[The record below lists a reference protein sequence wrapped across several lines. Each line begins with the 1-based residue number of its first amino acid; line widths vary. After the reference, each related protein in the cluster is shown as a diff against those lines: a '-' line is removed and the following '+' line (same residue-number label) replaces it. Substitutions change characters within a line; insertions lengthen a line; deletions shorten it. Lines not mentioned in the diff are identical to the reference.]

1 MSLLHRLSLA
11 QKFLIQGTVAFIMV
25 AIPTGLYMRLA
36 LEDVAQAQRQVQGGK
51 VVGEINRVI
60 QYSQT
65 HRGLS
70 ASALSGNEK
79 LAQRRPAMAQS
90 LAQAIDKVDQEL
102 KSAQAPQ
109 QTAALWTERR
119 QEWVALEQGVAGKQ
133 IPAAEST
140 RRHTDMIARQF
151 LVSEAVMDGFGL
163 SLDARL
169 DTHMLTQAVLVKAM
183 VLTEFMG
190 QMRARGAAFIT
201 VGALPPEGR
210 ASMQGLHRQALL
222 AQADLFRNLTK
233 ATDANPAMR
242 QAFQAASQK
251 QREQIDRT
259 LKLAEDGLINAQE
272 ITITAETYFDEF
284 TRTID
289 GIYEFNSQA
298 AQVLAGALQ
307 DRVVQTQWLAFGTL
321 GLLALFVAGACAM
334 VFVFVRSITV
344 PMNEAVTLAHA
355 VAAGDLTTEMHV
367 YGTNETG
374 QLIKSLIEMQQK
386 LGGVVN
392 HVRQGSQAVATA
404 SIQIAQG
411 NHDLASRTES
421 QASALEQ
428 TAASMEQLN
437 STVQQNAENARQA
450 NDLALNAST
459 VAVKGGEVV
468 SQVVE
473 TMKGINDSSRKISD
487 IIGVIDS
494 IAFQTNILALN
505 AAVEAARA
513 GEQGRGFAV
522 VATEVRSLASRSAEA
537 AKEIKNL
544 ISASVERV
552 EQGTA
557 QVDEAGATMTEVVG
571 AIRRVTD
578 LMSQISAASSE
589 QSLGVAQVGEA
600 VTHMDQVTQ
609 QNAALVE
616 EMAAAADS
624 LKLQAQD
631 LVAGV
636 NVFKLSKQ
644 EGVARPVPGAALRL
658 ERPADG
664 QAWSSF

>member
-11 QKFLIQGTVAFIMV
+11 QKFLIQGFVAFVMV

-36 LEDVAQAQRQVQGGK
+36 LEDVAQAKRQVQGDK
-51 VVGEINRVI
+51 VVTEINRVI
-60 QYSQT
+60 QFSQT

-90 LAQAIDKVDQEL
+90 LTQAIGKVDEEL
-102 KSAQAPQ
+102 KTTQAPQ
-109 QTAALWTERR
+109 QIAALWAERR

-133 IPAAEST
+133 IQAAEST
-140 RRHTDMIARQF
+140 RRHTDMIARHF

-183 VLTEFMG
+183 VLTEYMG
-190 QMRARGAAFIT
+190 QMRARGAAFLT
-201 VGALPPEGR
+201 VGSLPPEGR
-210 ASMQGLHRQALL
+210 AAMQGLHRQAQQ
-222 AQADLFRNLTK
+222 AQADFFRNLAK
-233 ATDANPAMR
+233 ATDANPVMR
-242 QAFQAASQK
+242 QALQAAAQK

-259 LKLAEDGLINAQE
+259 LKMAEDGLINAQDLSVTPE
-272 ITITAETYFDEF
+272 AYFDDF

-289 GIYEFNSQA
+289 GIYEFNGLA
-298 AQVLAGALQ
+298 MQVLERALQ
-307 DRVVQTQWLAFGTL
+307 DRVVQAQWLAYGTL
-321 GLLALFVAGACAM
+321 GLLALFVLGACGL

-367 YGTNETG
+367 YGTNEIG
-374 QLIKSLIEMQQK
+374 QLTKSLIEMQQK

-404 SIQIAQG
+404 SVQIALG

-428 TAASMEQLN
+428 TAASMEELN

-450 NDLALNAST
+450 NDLALNVST
-459 VAVKGGEVV
+459 VAVEVV

-589 QSLGVAQVGEA
+589 QSLGVSQVGEA

-624 LKLQAQD
+624 LKMQAQD

-636 NVFKLSKQ
+636 NVFKLGALESA
-644 EGVARPVPGAALRL
+644 ARPLPGTAPRL
-658 ERPADG
+658 ASPAGD
-664 QAWSSF
+664 QAW

>member
-11 QKFLIQGTVAFIMV
+11 QKFLIQGFVAFVMV

-36 LEDVAQAQRQVQGGK
+36 LEDVAQAKRQVQGGK
-51 VVGEINRVI
+51 VVSEINRVV

-102 KSAQAPQ
+102 KAAKAPQ
-109 QTAALWTERR
+109 QIAALWTERR

-183 VLTEFMG
+183 VLTEYMG
-190 QMRARGAAFIT
+190 QMRARGAAFLT
-201 VGALPPEGR
+201 VGSLPPEGR
-210 ASMQGLHRQALL
+210 AAMQGLHRQALQ
-222 AQADLFRNLTK
+222 AQADLFRNLVK

-242 QAFQAASQK
+242 QALQAASQK

-259 LKLAEDGLINAQE
+259 LKMAEDGLINAQE
-272 ITITAETYFDEF
+272 ITIAAEAYFDEF

-298 AQVLAGALQ
+298 TQVLAGALQ
-307 DRVVQTQWLAFGTL
+307 DRVVQAQWLAFGTL
-321 GLLALFVAGACAM
+321 GLLALFVAGASAM

-344 PMNEAVTLAHA
+344 PMREAVTLAHA

-404 SIQIAQG
+404 SVQIAQG

-428 TAASMEQLN
+428 TAASMEELN

-450 NDLALNAST
+450 NDLALNVST
-459 VAVKGGEVV
+459 VAVEVV

-589 QSLGVAQVGEA
+589 QSLGVSQVGEA

-624 LKLQAQD
+624 LKMQAQD

-636 NVFKLSKQ
+636 NVFKLGALESA
-644 EGVARPVPGAALRL
+644 ARPLSGTAPRL
-658 ERPADG
+658 ASPADD
-664 QAWSSF
+664 QAW

>member
-1 MSLLHRLSLA
+1 MKGGPTAQRNPAGLQKCHFHSRVIRPGVLERCFGQPVLLSLTPIHPMSLLHRLSLA
-11 QKFLIQGTVAFIMV
+11 QKFLIQGFVAFVMV

-36 LEDVAQAQRQVQGGK
+36 LEDVAQAKRQVQGGK
-51 VVGEINRVI
+51 VLGEINRVI
-60 QYSQT
+60 QFSQT

-79 LAQRRPAMAQS
+79 LAQRRPAMAQAS
-90 LAQAIDKVDQEL
+90 
-102 KSAQAPQ
+102 
-109 QTAALWTERR
+109 
-119 QEWVALEQGVAGKQ
+119 
-133 IPAAEST
+133 
-140 RRHTDMIARQF
+140 
-151 LVSEAVMDGFGL
+151 
-163 SLDARL
+163 
-169 DTHMLTQAVLVKAM
+169 LVKAM
-183 VLTEFMG
+183 VLTEYMG
-190 QMRARGAAFIT
+190 QMRARGAAFLT
-201 VGALPPEGR
+201 VGSLPPEGR
-210 ASMQGLHRQALL
+210 AAMQGLHRQALQ
-222 AQADLFRNLTK
+222 AQTDLFRNLAK
-233 ATDANPAMR
+233 ATDANPGMR
-242 QAFQAASQK
+242 QALQSAAQK

-259 LKLAEDGLINAQE
+259 LKMAEEGLINAQE
-272 ITITAETYFDEF
+272 FSITAEAYFDEF

-298 AQVLAGALQ
+298 TQVLERALQ
-307 DRVVQTQWLAFGTL
+307 DRVVQAQWLAYGTL
-321 GLLALFVAGACAM
+321 GLLALFVMGACGM
-334 VFVFVRSITV
+334 VFVLVRSITV
-344 PMNEAVTLAHA
+344 PMREAVTLAHA
-355 VAAGDLTTEMHV
+355 VAAGDLTTEMRV

-374 QLIKSLIEMQQK
+374 QLIKPLIERQQK

-404 SIQIAQG
+404 SVQIAQG

-428 TAASMEQLN
+428 TAASMEELN

-450 NDLALNAST
+450 NALALNAST

-589 QSLGVAQVGEA
+589 QSLGVSQVGEA

-624 LKLQAQD
+624 LKMQAQD

-636 NVFKLSKQ
+636 NVFKLGALESA
-644 EGVARPVPGAALRL
+644 ARPLSGTAPRL
-658 ERPADG
+658 ASPAGD
-664 QAWSSF
+664 QAW

>member
-11 QKFLIQGTVAFIMV
+11 QKFLIQGFVAFVMV
-25 AIPTGLYMRLA
+25 AIPTGLYMRYA
-36 LEDVAQAQRQVQGGK
+36 LDDVAQAKRQVEGGK
-51 VVGEINRVI
+51 VLGAINRVI
-60 QYSQT
+60 QFTQT

-79 LAQRRPAMAQS
+79 LAQRRPGIAQT
-90 LAQAIDKVDQEL
+90 LAQAVEKVDQGL
-102 KSAQAPQ
+102 KDAKAPQ
-109 QTAALWTERR
+109 QVSALWAERR

-133 IPAAEST
+133 IQAAEST
-140 RRHTDMIARQF
+140 RRHTELISRQF
-151 LVSEAVMDGFGL
+151 LVGEAVMDGFGL
-163 SLDARL
+163 SLDSRL
-169 DTHMLTQAVLVKAM
+169 DTHMLTQATLVKAM
-183 VLTEFMG
+183 VLTEYMG
-190 QMRARGAAFIT
+190 QMRARGAAFLT
-201 VGALPPEGR
+201 QGALPPEGR
-210 ASMQGLHRQALL
+210 AAMQGLHRQALQ
-222 AQADLFRNLTK
+222 AQADFFRNLAK
-233 ATDANPAMR
+233 ATDASPAMR
-242 QAFQAASQK
+242 QALQDASQK

-259 LKLAEDGLINAQE
+259 LKMAEDGLINAQE
-272 ITITAETYFDEF
+272 FKLTAEAYFDDF

-289 GIYEFNSQA
+289 GIYAFNSQA
-298 AQVLAGALQ
+298 TEVLERSLQ
-307 DRVVQTQWLAFGTL
+307 DRVVQAQWLAYGTL
-321 GLLALFVAGACAM
+321 GLLMLFVVGACGM

-344 PMNEAVTLAHA
+344 PMREAVEMAHH

-367 YGTNETG
+367 YGTNEIG
-374 QLIKSLIEMQQK
+374 MLIKSLIEMQQK
-386 LGGVVN
+386 LGAVVN
-392 HVRQGSQAVATA
+392 HVRQGSHAVATA

-428 TAASMEQLN
+428 TAASMEELN

-450 NDLALNAST
+450 NSLAMSAST
-459 VAVKGGEVV
+459 VAVKGGTVV

-473 TMKGINDSSRKISD
+473 TMKGINDSSRKIAD

-522 VATEVRSLASRSAEA
+522 VASEVRSLASRSAEA
-537 AKEIKNL
+537 AKEIKDL
-544 ISASVERV
+544 INASVQRV

-557 QVDEAGATMTEVVG
+557 QVDEAGNTMTEVVE

-636 NVFKLSKQ
+636 DVFKLGRM
-644 EGVARPVPGAALRL
+644 EAATSALPTTAPPL
-658 ERPADG
+658 SLSADG
-664 QAWSSF
+664 SQAR

>member
-11 QKFLIQGTVAFIMV
+11 QKFLIQGFVAFVMV

-36 LEDVAQAQRQVQGGK
+36 LEDVAQAKRQVQGGK
-51 VVGEINRVI
+51 VVSEINRVV

-102 KSAQAPQ
+102 KAAKAPQ
-109 QTAALWTERR
+109 QIAALWTERR

-183 VLTEFMG
+183 VLTEYMG
-190 QMRARGAAFIT
+190 QMRARGAAFLT
-201 VGALPPEGR
+201 VGSLPPEGR
-210 ASMQGLHRQALL
+210 AAMQGLHRQALQ
-222 AQADLFRNLTK
+222 AQADLFRNLVK

-242 QAFQAASQK
+242 QALQAASQK

-259 LKLAEDGLINAQE
+259 LKMAEDGLINAQE
-272 ITITAETYFDEF
+272 ITIAAEAYFDEF

-298 AQVLAGALQ
+298 TQVLAGALQ
-307 DRVVQTQWLAFGTL
+307 DRVVQAQWLAFGTL
-321 GLLALFVAGACAM
+321 GLLALFVAGASAM

-344 PMNEAVTLAHA
+344 PMREAVTLAHA

-404 SIQIAQG
+404 SVQIAQG

-428 TAASMEQLN
+428 TAASMEELN

-450 NDLALNAST
+450 NDLALNVST
-459 VAVKGGEVV
+459 VAVEVV

-589 QSLGVAQVGEA
+589 QSLGVSQVGEA

-624 LKLQAQD
+624 LKMQAQD

-636 NVFKLSKQ
+636 NVFKLGALESA
-644 EGVARPVPGAALRL
+644 ARPLPGTAPRL
-658 ERPADG
+658 ASPAGD
-664 QAWSSF
+664 QAW

>member
-11 QKFLIQGTVAFIMV
+11 QKFLIQGFVAFVMV

-36 LEDVAQAQRQVQGGK
+36 LEDVAQAKRQVQGGK
-51 VVGEINRVI
+51 VVSEINRVV

-90 LAQAIDKVDQEL
+90 LSQAIGKVDEEL
-102 KSAQAPQ
+102 KTTQAPQ
-109 QTAALWTERR
+109 QIAALWAERR

-133 IPAAEST
+133 IQAAEST
-140 RRHTDMIARQF
+140 RRHTDMIARHF

-183 VLTEFMG
+183 VLTEYMG
-190 QMRARGAAFIT
+190 QMRARGAAFLT
-201 VGALPPEGR
+201 VGSLPPEGR
-210 ASMQGLHRQALL
+210 AAMQGLHRQAQQ
-222 AQADLFRNLTK
+222 AQADFFRNLAK
-233 ATDANPAMR
+233 ATDANPVMR
-242 QAFQAASQK
+242 QALQAAAQK

-259 LKLAEDGLINAQE
+259 LKMAEDGLINAQDLSVTPE
-272 ITITAETYFDEF
+272 AYFDDF

-289 GIYEFNSQA
+289 GIYEFNGLA
-298 AQVLAGALQ
+298 MQVLERALQ
-307 DRVVQTQWLAFGTL
+307 DRVVQAQWLAYGTL
-321 GLLALFVAGACAM
+321 GLLALFVLGACGL

-367 YGTNETG
+367 YGTNEIG
-374 QLIKSLIEMQQK
+374 QLTKSLIEMQQK

-421 QASALEQ
+421 QVSALEQ
-428 TAASMEQLN
+428 TAASMEELN

-589 QSLGVAQVGEA
+589 QSLGVSQVGEA

-624 LKLQAQD
+624 LKMQAQD

-636 NVFKLSKQ
+636 NVFKLGALESA
-644 EGVARPVPGAALRL
+644 ARPLSGTAPRL
-658 ERPADG
+658 ASPAGD
-664 QAWSSF
+664 QAW

>member
-11 QKFLIQGTVAFIMV
+11 QKFLIQGFVAFVMV

-36 LEDVAQAQRQVQGGK
+36 LEDVAQAKRQVQGDK
-51 VVGEINRVI
+51 VVTEINRVI
-60 QYSQT
+60 QFSQT

-90 LAQAIDKVDQEL
+90 LSQAIGKVDEEL
-102 KSAQAPQ
+102 KTTQAPQ
-109 QTAALWTERR
+109 QIAALWAERR
-119 QEWVALEQGVAGKQ
+119 QEWVVLEQGVAGKQ
-133 IPAAEST
+133 IQAAEST
-140 RRHTDMIARQF
+140 RRHTDMIARHF

-183 VLTEFMG
+183 VLTEYMG
-190 QMRARGAAFIT
+190 QMRARGAAFLT
-201 VGALPPEGR
+201 VGSLPPEGR
-210 ASMQGLHRQALL
+210 AAMQGLHRQALQ
-222 AQADLFRNLTK
+222 AQADFFRNLAK
-233 ATDANPAMR
+233 ATDANPVMR
-242 QAFQAASQK
+242 QALQAAAQK

-259 LKLAEDGLINAQE
+259 LKMAEDGLINAQE
-272 ITITAETYFDEF
+272 LTVTPEAYFDDF

-289 GIYEFNSQA
+289 GIYEFNGLA
-298 AQVLAGALQ
+298 MQVLERALQ
-307 DRVVQTQWLAFGTL
+307 DRVVQAQWLAYGTL
-321 GLLALFVAGACAM
+321 GLLALFVLGACGM

-367 YGTNETG
+367 YGTNEIG
-374 QLIKSLIEMQQK
+374 QLTKSLIEMQQK

-589 QSLGVAQVGEA
+589 QSLGVSQVGEA

-624 LKLQAQD
+624 LKMQAQD

-636 NVFKLSKQ
+636 NVFKLGALESA
-644 EGVARPVPGAALRL
+644 ARPLSGTAPRL
-658 ERPADG
+658 ASPAGD
-664 QAWSSF
+664 QAW

>member
-11 QKFLIQGTVAFIMV
+11 QKFLIQGFVAFVMV

-36 LEDVAQAQRQVQGGK
+36 LEDVAQAKRQVQGDK
-51 VVGEINRVI
+51 VVTEINRVI
-60 QYSQT
+60 QFSQT

-90 LAQAIDKVDQEL
+90 LAQAIGKVDQEL
-102 KSAQAPQ
+102 KAAKAPQ
-109 QTAALWTERR
+109 QIAALWTERR

-133 IPAAEST
+133 IQAAEST
-140 RRHTDMIARQF
+140 RRHTDMIARHF

-183 VLTEFMG
+183 ILTEYMG

-201 VGALPPEGR
+201 VGSLPPEGR
-210 ASMQGLHRQALL
+210 AAMQGLHRQALQ
-222 AQADLFRNLTK
+222 AQADLFRNLVK

-242 QAFQAASQK
+242 QALQAASQK

-259 LKLAEDGLINAQE
+259 LKMAEDGLINAQE
-272 ITITAETYFDEF
+272 ITIAAEAYFDEF

-298 AQVLAGALQ
+298 TQVLAGALQ
-307 DRVVQTQWLAFGTL
+307 DRVVQAQWLAFGTL
-321 GLLALFVAGACAM
+321 GLLALFVAGASAM

-344 PMNEAVTLAHA
+344 PMREAVTLAHA

-404 SIQIAQG
+404 SVQIAQG

-459 VAVKGGEVV
+459 VAVEVV

-589 QSLGVAQVGEA
+589 QSLGVSQVGEA

-624 LKLQAQD
+624 LKMQAQD

-636 NVFKLSKQ
+636 NVFKLGALESA
-644 EGVARPVPGAALRL
+644 ARPLSGTAPRL
-658 ERPADG
+658 ASPAGD
-664 QAWSSF
+664 QAW

>member
-11 QKFLIQGTVAFIMV
+11 QKFLIQGFVAFVMV

-36 LEDVAQAQRQVQGGK
+36 LEDVAQAKRQVQGDK
-51 VVGEINRVI
+51 VVTEINRVI
-60 QYSQT
+60 QFSQT

-90 LAQAIDKVDQEL
+90 LSQAIGKVDEEL
-102 KSAQAPQ
+102 KTTQAPQ
-109 QTAALWTERR
+109 QIAALWAERR

-133 IPAAEST
+133 IQAAEST
-140 RRHTDMIARQF
+140 RRHTDMIARHF

-183 VLTEFMG
+183 VLTEYMG
-190 QMRARGAAFIT
+190 QMRARGAAFLT
-201 VGALPPEGR
+201 VGSLPPEGR
-210 ASMQGLHRQALL
+210 AAMQGLHRQALQ
-222 AQADLFRNLTK
+222 AQADFFRNLAK
-233 ATDANPAMR
+233 ATDANPVMR
-242 QAFQAASQK
+242 QALQAAAQK

-259 LKLAEDGLINAQE
+259 LKMAEDGLINAQE
-272 ITITAETYFDEF
+272 LTVTPEAYFDDF

-289 GIYEFNSQA
+289 GIYEFNGLA
-298 AQVLAGALQ
+298 MQVLERALQ
-307 DRVVQTQWLAFGTL
+307 DRVVQAQWLAYGTL
-321 GLLALFVAGACAM
+321 GLLALFVLGACGM

-367 YGTNETG
+367 YGTNEIG
-374 QLIKSLIEMQQK
+374 QLTKSLIEMQQK

-589 QSLGVAQVGEA
+589 QSLGVSQVGEA

-624 LKLQAQD
+624 LKMQAQD

-636 NVFKLSKQ
+636 NVFKLGTLESA
-644 EGVARPVPGAALRL
+644 ARPRSGTAPRL
-658 ERPADG
+658 ASPAGD
-664 QAWSSF
+664 QAW

>member
-11 QKFLIQGTVAFIMV
+11 QKFLIQGFVAFVMV

-36 LEDVAQAQRQVQGGK
+36 LEDVAQAKRQVQGDK
-51 VVGEINRVI
+51 VVTEINRVI
-60 QYSQT
+60 QFSQT

-90 LAQAIDKVDQEL
+90 LSQAIGKVDEEL
-102 KSAQAPQ
+102 KTTQAPQ
-109 QTAALWTERR
+109 QIAALWAERR

-133 IPAAEST
+133 IQAAEST
-140 RRHTDMIARQF
+140 RRHTDMIARHF

-183 VLTEFMG
+183 VLTEYMG
-190 QMRARGAAFIT
+190 QMRARGAAFLT
-201 VGALPPEGR
+201 VGSLPPEGR
-210 ASMQGLHRQALL
+210 AAMQGLHRQALQ
-222 AQADLFRNLTK
+222 AQADFFRNLAK
-233 ATDANPAMR
+233 ATDANPVMR
-242 QAFQAASQK
+242 QALQAAAQK

-259 LKLAEDGLINAQE
+259 LKMAEDGLINAQE
-272 ITITAETYFDEF
+272 LTVTPEAYFDDF

-289 GIYEFNSQA
+289 GIYEFNGLA
-298 AQVLAGALQ
+298 MQVLERALQ
-307 DRVVQTQWLAFGTL
+307 DRVVQAQWLAYGTL
-321 GLLALFVAGACAM
+321 GLLALFVLGACGM

-367 YGTNETG
+367 YGTNEIG
-374 QLIKSLIEMQQK
+374 QLTKSLIEMQQK

-428 TAASMEQLN
+428 TAASMEELN

-544 ISASVERV
+544 INASVERV

-589 QSLGVAQVGEA
+589 QSLGVSQVGEA

-624 LKLQAQD
+624 LKMQAQD

-636 NVFKLSKQ
+636 NVFKLGALESA
-644 EGVARPVPGAALRL
+644 ARPLSGTAPRL
-658 ERPADG
+658 ASPAGD
-664 QAWSSF
+664 QAW

>member
-11 QKFLIQGTVAFIMV
+11 QKFLIQGFVAFVMV

-36 LEDVAQAQRQVQGGK
+36 LEDVAQAKRQVQGDK
-51 VVGEINRVI
+51 VVTEINRVI
-60 QYSQT
+60 QFSQT

-90 LAQAIDKVDQEL
+90 LSQAIGKVDEEL
-102 KSAQAPQ
+102 KTTQAPQ
-109 QTAALWTERR
+109 QIAALWAERR

-133 IPAAEST
+133 IQAAEST
-140 RRHTDMIARQF
+140 RRHTDMIARHF

-183 VLTEFMG
+183 VLTEYMG
-190 QMRARGAAFIT
+190 QMRARGAAFLT
-201 VGALPPEGR
+201 VGSLPPEGR
-210 ASMQGLHRQALL
+210 AAMQGLHRQAQQ
-222 AQADLFRNLTK
+222 AQADFFRNLAK
-233 ATDANPAMR
+233 ATDANPVMR
-242 QAFQAASQK
+242 QALQAAAQK

-259 LKLAEDGLINAQE
+259 LKMAEDGLINAQDLSVTPE
-272 ITITAETYFDEF
+272 AYFDDF

-289 GIYEFNSQA
+289 GIYEFNGLA
-298 AQVLAGALQ
+298 MQVLERALQ
-307 DRVVQTQWLAFGTL
+307 DRVVQAQWLAYGTL
-321 GLLALFVAGACAM
+321 GLLALFVLGACGL

-367 YGTNETG
+367 YGTNEIG
-374 QLIKSLIEMQQK
+374 QLTKSLIEMQQK

-428 TAASMEQLN
+428 TAASMEELN

-544 ISASVERV
+544 INASVERV

-589 QSLGVAQVGEA
+589 QSLGVSQVGEA

-624 LKLQAQD
+624 LKMQAQD

-636 NVFKLSKQ
+636 NVFKLGALESA
-644 EGVARPVPGAALRL
+644 ARPLSGTAPRL
-658 ERPADG
+658 ASPAGD
-664 QAWSSF
+664 QAW

>member
-1 MSLLHRLSLA
+1 
-11 QKFLIQGTVAFIMV
+11 
-25 AIPTGLYMRLA
+25 
-36 LEDVAQAQRQVQGGK
+36 
-51 VVGEINRVI
+51 
-60 QYSQT
+60 
-65 HRGLS
+65 
-70 ASALSGNEK
+70 
-79 LAQRRPAMAQS
+79 
-90 LAQAIDKVDQEL
+90 
-102 KSAQAPQ
+102 
-109 QTAALWTERR
+109 
-119 QEWVALEQGVAGKQ
+119 
-133 IPAAEST
+133 
-140 RRHTDMIARQF
+140 
-151 LVSEAVMDGFGL
+151 MDAFGL

-169 DTHMLTQAVLVKAM
+169 DTHMLTQAVLVKAPT
-183 VLTEFMG
+183 LTEYMG

-201 VGALPPEGR
+201 QGTMPPEGR
-210 ASMQGLHRQALL
+210 AGMQGLHRQALQ
-222 AQADLFRNLTK
+222 AQDDFFRNLAK
-233 ATDANPAMR
+233 ATDVNPLVR
-242 QAFQAASQK
+242 QALQDAARK

-259 LKLAEDGLINAQE
+259 LKMAEEGLIAPPDA
-272 ITITAETYFDEF
+272 TVTAEAYFDEF

-289 GIYEFNSQA
+289 GIYEFNNQA
-298 AQVLAGALQ
+298 TQVLAQALQ
-307 DRVVQTQWLAFGTL
+307 RRASQAQWLAYGTL
-321 GLLALFVAGACAM
+321 GLLVLLVIGACGM
-334 VFVFVRSITV
+334 VYVFVRSITV
-344 PMNEAVTLAHA
+344 PMRDAVTLANA
-355 VAAGDLTTEMHV
+355 VAAGDLTTRMHA

-392 HVRQGSQAVATA
+392 HVREGADAVATA
-404 SIQIAQG
+404 SVQIAQG

-428 TAASMEQLN
+428 TAASMEELN

-450 NDLALNAST
+450 NNLALNASS

-473 TMKGINDSSRKISD
+473 TMKGINDSSRKIAD
-487 IIGVIDS
+487 IISVIDS

-544 ISASVERV
+544 ITASVERV

-557 QVDEAGATMTEVVG
+557 QVDQAGSTMTEVVS

-600 VTHMDQVTQ
+600 VNHMDQVTQ

-636 NVFKLSKQ
+636 NVFKL
-644 EGVARPVPGAALRL
+644 GAQYAEPLLQGGSATRL
-658 ERPADG
+658 ERPAERKALG
-664 QAWSSF
+664 SS

>member
-11 QKFLIQGTVAFIMV
+11 QKFLIQGFVAFVMV

-36 LEDVAQAQRQVQGGK
+36 LEDVAQAKRQVQGDK
-51 VVGEINRVI
+51 VVTEINRVI
-60 QYSQT
+60 QFSQT

-90 LAQAIDKVDQEL
+90 LSQAIGKVDEEL
-102 KSAQAPQ
+102 KTTQAPQ
-109 QTAALWTERR
+109 QIAALWAERR

-133 IPAAEST
+133 LQAAEST
-140 RRHTDMIARQF
+140 RRHTDMIARHF

-183 VLTEFMG
+183 VLTEYMG
-190 QMRARGAAFIT
+190 QMRARGAAFLT
-201 VGALPPEGR
+201 VGSLPPEGR
-210 ASMQGLHRQALL
+210 AAMQGLHRQALQ
-222 AQADLFRNLTK
+222 AQADFFRNLAK
-233 ATDANPAMR
+233 ATDANPVMR
-242 QAFQAASQK
+242 QALQAAAQK

-259 LKLAEDGLINAQE
+259 LKMAEDGLINAQE
-272 ITITAETYFDEF
+272 LTVTPEAYFDDF

-289 GIYEFNSQA
+289 GIYEFNGLA
-298 AQVLAGALQ
+298 MQVLERALQ
-307 DRVVQTQWLAFGTL
+307 DRVVQAQWLAYGTL
-321 GLLALFVAGACAM
+321 GLLALFVLGACGM

-367 YGTNETG
+367 YGTNEIG
-374 QLIKSLIEMQQK
+374 QLTKSLIEMQQK

-589 QSLGVAQVGEA
+589 QSLGVSQVGEA

-624 LKLQAQD
+624 LKMQAQD

-636 NVFKLSKQ
+636 NVFKLGALESA
-644 EGVARPVPGAALRL
+644 ARPLSGTAPRL
-658 ERPADG
+658 ASPAGD
-664 QAWSSF
+664 QAW

>member
-11 QKFLIQGTVAFIMV
+11 QKFLIQGFVAFVMV

-36 LEDVAQAQRQVQGGK
+36 LEDVAQAKRQVQGDK
-51 VVGEINRVI
+51 VVTEINRVI
-60 QYSQT
+60 QFSQT

-90 LAQAIDKVDQEL
+90 LSQAIGKVDEEL
-102 KSAQAPQ
+102 KTTQAPQ
-109 QTAALWTERR
+109 QIAALWAERR

-133 IPAAEST
+133 IQAAEST
-140 RRHTDMIARQF
+140 RRHTDMIARHF

-183 VLTEFMG
+183 VLTEYMG
-190 QMRARGAAFIT
+190 QMRARGAAFLT
-201 VGALPPEGR
+201 VGSLPPEGR
-210 ASMQGLHRQALL
+210 AAMQGLHRQALQ
-222 AQADLFRNLTK
+222 AQADFFRNLAK
-233 ATDANPAMR
+233 ATDANPVMR
-242 QAFQAASQK
+242 QALQAAAQK

-259 LKLAEDGLINAQE
+259 LKMAEDGLINAQE
-272 ITITAETYFDEF
+272 LTVTPEAYFDDF

-289 GIYEFNSQA
+289 GIYEFNGLA
-298 AQVLAGALQ
+298 MQVLERALQ
-307 DRVVQTQWLAFGTL
+307 DRVVQAQWLAYGTL
-321 GLLALFVAGACAM
+321 GLLALFVLGACGM

-344 PMNEAVTLAHA
+344 PMREAVVLAHA

-367 YGTNETG
+367 YGTNEIG
-374 QLIKSLIEMQQK
+374 QLVKSLIEMQQK

-589 QSLGVAQVGEA
+589 QSLGVSQVGEA

-624 LKLQAQD
+624 LKMQAQD

-636 NVFKLSKQ
+636 NVFKLGALESA
-644 EGVARPVPGAALRL
+644 ARPLSGTAPRL
-658 ERPADG
+658 ASPAGD
-664 QAWSSF
+664 QAW

>member
-11 QKFLIQGTVAFIMV
+11 QKFLIQGFVAFVMV
-25 AIPTGLYMRLA
+25 AIPTVMYMRLA
-36 LEDVAQAQRQVQGGK
+36 LEDVAHAQREVEGGK
-51 VVGEINRVI
+51 VLGEINRVI
-60 QYSQT
+60 QFSQT

-70 ASALSGNEK
+70 AGALSGNEK
-79 LAQRRPAMAQS
+79 LALRRPAMAQS
-90 LAQAIDKVDQEL
+90 LTQAIDKVDQEL
-102 KSAQAPQ
+102 KAAKAPQ
-109 QTAALWTERR
+109 QVATLWAERR

-133 IPAAEST
+133 IQAAEST
-140 RRHTDMIARQF
+140 RRHTEMIARKF
-151 LVSEAVMDGFGL
+151 LVGEAVLDGFGL
-163 SLDARL
+163 SLDTDL
-169 DTHMLTQAVLVKAM
+169 DTHMLTQASFVKAM

-190 QMRARGAAFIT
+190 QMRARGAAFLT
-201 VGALPPEGR
+201 VGSLPPEGR
-210 ASMQGLHRQALL
+210 AAMQGLHRQALQ
-222 AQADLFRNLTK
+222 AQADLFRNLAK
-233 ATDANPAMR
+233 ATDANPVMR
-242 QAFQAASQK
+242 QALQAAAQK

-259 LKLAEDGLINAQE
+259 LKMAEDGLINAQDF
-272 ITITAETYFDEF
+272 TITAEAYFDDF

-289 GIYEFNSQA
+289 GIYEFNGQA
-298 AQVLAGALQ
+298 TQVLKHALQ
-307 DRVVQTQWLAFGTL
+307 DRVAQAQWLAFGTL
-321 GLLALFVAGACAM
+321 GLLSLFVIGACGM

-344 PMNEAVTLAHA
+344 PMREAVVLAHA
-355 VAAGDLTTEMHV
+355 VAAGDLTTQMQA

-392 HVRQGSQAVATA
+392 HVRQGSQAVAAA

-428 TAASMEQLN
+428 TAASMEELN
-437 STVQQNAENARQA
+437 STVQQNAESARQA

-459 VAVKGGEVV
+459 VAVKGGVVV

-473 TMKGINDSSRKISD
+473 TMKGINDSSRKIAD

-557 QVDEAGATMTEVVG
+557 QVDEAGATMTEVVS

-616 EMAAAADS
+616 EMASAADS
-624 LKLQAQD
+624 LKMQAQD

-636 NVFKLSKQ
+636 NVFKLGAPES
-644 EGVARPVPGAALRL
+644 ATRPQTGTALRL
-658 ERPADG
+658 ARPADG
-664 QAWSSF
+664 QAW

>member
-11 QKFLIQGTVAFIMV
+11 QKFLIQGFVAFIMV

-36 LEDVAQAQRQVQGGK
+36 LEDVSQAKRQVQGGK
-51 VVGEINRVI
+51 VVSEINRVV

-90 LAQAIDKVDQEL
+90 LAQAIDKVEQEL
-102 KSAQAPQ
+102 KTAKAPLQ
-109 QTAALWTERR
+109 IAGLWAERR

-140 RRHTDMIARQF
+140 RRHTEMISRQF
-151 LVSEAVMDGFGL
+151 LVGEAVMDGFGL
-163 SLDARL
+163 SLDPRL

-183 VLTEFMG
+183 MLTEFMG

-201 VGALPPEGR
+201 VGSMPPEGR
-210 ASMQGLHRQALL
+210 AAMQGLHRQALQ
-222 AQADLFRNLTK
+222 AQADLFRNLGK

-242 QAFQAASQK
+242 QALQAASQK
-251 QREQIDRT
+251 QRDQIDRT
-259 LKLAEDGLINAQE
+259 LKMAEDGLINSQE
-272 ITITAETYFDEF
+272 ITIAAEAYFDEF

-298 AQVLAGALQ
+298 TQVLAGALQ

-321 GLLALFVAGACAM
+321 GLLALFVAGATAM
-334 VFVFVRSITV
+334 VYVFVRSITV
-344 PMNEAVTLAHA
+344 PMREAVTLAHA
-355 VAAGDLTTEMHV
+355 VAAGDLTTEMHA

-374 QLIKSLIEMQQK
+374 QLINSLIEMQQK

-428 TAASMEQLN
+428 TAASMEELN

-450 NDLALNAST
+450 NDLAMNAST

-537 AKEIKNL
+537 AKEIKTL
-544 ISASVERV
+544 INASVERV

-557 QVDEAGATMTEVVG
+557 QVDEAGATMTQVVD

-636 NVFKLSKQ
+636 NVFKLRSQ
-644 EGVARPVPGAALRL
+644 EGAARPLTSTAPRL
-658 ERPADG
+658 AGPDDG
-664 QAWSSF
+664 RAW

>member
-11 QKFLIQGTVAFIMV
+11 QKFLIQGFVAFVMV
-25 AIPTGLYMRLA
+25 AIPKGLYMRLA
-36 LEDVAQAQRQVQGGK
+36 LEDVAQAKRQVQGDK
-51 VVGEINRVI
+51 VVTEINRVI
-60 QYSQT
+60 QFSQT

-90 LAQAIDKVDQEL
+90 LSQAIGKVDEEL
-102 KSAQAPQ
+102 KTTQAPQ
-109 QTAALWTERR
+109 QIAALWAERR

-133 IPAAEST
+133 IQAAEST
-140 RRHTDMIARQF
+140 RRHTDMIARHF

-183 VLTEFMG
+183 VLTEYMG
-190 QMRARGAAFIT
+190 QMRARGAAFLT
-201 VGALPPEGR
+201 VGSLPPEGR
-210 ASMQGLHRQALL
+210 AAMQGLHRQAQQ
-222 AQADLFRNLTK
+222 AQADFFRNLAK
-233 ATDANPAMR
+233 ATDANPVMR
-242 QAFQAASQK
+242 QALQAAAQK

-259 LKLAEDGLINAQE
+259 LKMAEDGLINAQDLSVTPE
-272 ITITAETYFDEF
+272 AYFDDF

-289 GIYEFNSQA
+289 GIYEFNGLA
-298 AQVLAGALQ
+298 MQVLERALQ
-307 DRVVQTQWLAFGTL
+307 DRVVQAQWLAYGTL
-321 GLLALFVAGACAM
+321 GLLALFVLGACGL

-367 YGTNETG
+367 YGTNEIG
-374 QLIKSLIEMQQK
+374 QLTKSLIEMQQK

-428 TAASMEQLN
+428 TAASMEELN

-544 ISASVERV
+544 INASVERV

-589 QSLGVAQVGEA
+589 QSLGVSQVGEA

-624 LKLQAQD
+624 LKIQAQD

-636 NVFKLSKQ
+636 NVFKLGAL
-644 EGVARPVPGAALRL
+644 EGSARPLSGAAPRL
-658 ERPADG
+658 ASPAGD
-664 QAWSSF
+664 QAW

>member
-11 QKFLIQGTVAFIMV
+11 QKFLIQGFVAFVMV

-36 LEDVAQAQRQVQGGK
+36 LEDVAQAKRQVQGDK
-51 VVGEINRVI
+51 VVTEINRVI
-60 QYSQT
+60 QFSQT

-90 LAQAIDKVDQEL
+90 LSQAIGKVDEEL
-102 KSAQAPQ
+102 KTTQAPQ
-109 QTAALWTERR
+109 QIAALWAERR

-133 IPAAEST
+133 IQAAEST
-140 RRHTDMIARQF
+140 RRHTDMIARHF

-183 VLTEFMG
+183 VLTEYMG
-190 QMRARGAAFIT
+190 QMRARGAAFLT
-201 VGALPPEGR
+201 VGSLPPEGR
-210 ASMQGLHRQALL
+210 AAMQGLHRQAQQ
-222 AQADLFRNLTK
+222 AQADFFRNLAK
-233 ATDANPAMR
+233 ATDANPVMR
-242 QAFQAASQK
+242 QALQAAAQK

-259 LKLAEDGLINAQE
+259 LKMAEDGLINAQDLSVTPE
-272 ITITAETYFDEF
+272 AYFDDF

-289 GIYEFNSQA
+289 GIYEFNGLA
-298 AQVLAGALQ
+298 MQVLERALQ
-307 DRVVQTQWLAFGTL
+307 DRVVQAQWLAYGTL
-321 GLLALFVAGACAM
+321 GLLALFVLGACGL

-367 YGTNETG
+367 YGTNEIG
-374 QLIKSLIEMQQK
+374 QLTKSLIEMQQK

-428 TAASMEQLN
+428 TAASMEELN

-589 QSLGVAQVGEA
+589 QSLGVSQVGEA

-624 LKLQAQD
+624 LKMQAQD

-636 NVFKLSKQ
+636 NVFKLGALESA
-644 EGVARPVPGAALRL
+644 ARPLSGTAPRL
-658 ERPADG
+658 ASPAGD
-664 QAWSSF
+664 QAW

>member
-11 QKFLIQGTVAFIMV
+11 QKFLIQGFVAFVMV

-36 LEDVAQAQRQVQGGK
+36 LEDVAQAKRQVQGDK
-51 VVGEINRVI
+51 VVTEINRVI
-60 QYSQT
+60 QFSQT

-90 LAQAIDKVDQEL
+90 LSQAIGKVDEEL
-102 KSAQAPQ
+102 KTTQAPQ
-109 QTAALWTERR
+109 QIAALWAERR

-133 IPAAEST
+133 IQAAEST
-140 RRHTDMIARQF
+140 RRHTDMIARHF

-163 SLDARL
+163 SLDARI

-183 VLTEFMG
+183 VLTEYMG
-190 QMRARGAAFIT
+190 QMRARGAAFLT
-201 VGALPPEGR
+201 VGSLPPEGR
-210 ASMQGLHRQALL
+210 AAMQGLHRQALQ
-222 AQADLFRNLTK
+222 AQADFFRNLAK
-233 ATDANPAMR
+233 ATDANPVMR
-242 QAFQAASQK
+242 QALQAAAQK

-259 LKLAEDGLINAQE
+259 LKMAEDGLINAQE
-272 ITITAETYFDEF
+272 LTVTPEAYFDDF

-289 GIYEFNSQA
+289 GIYEFNGLA
-298 AQVLAGALQ
+298 MQVLERALQ
-307 DRVVQTQWLAFGTL
+307 DRVVQAQWLAYGTL
-321 GLLALFVAGACAM
+321 GLLALFVLGACGM

-367 YGTNETG
+367 YGTNEIG
-374 QLIKSLIEMQQK
+374 QLTKSLIEMQQK

-589 QSLGVAQVGEA
+589 QSLGVSQVGEA

-624 LKLQAQD
+624 LKMQAQD

-636 NVFKLSKQ
+636 NVFKLGALESA
-644 EGVARPVPGAALRL
+644 ARPLSGTAPRL
-658 ERPADG
+658 ASPAGD
-664 QAWSSF
+664 QAW

>member
-11 QKFLIQGTVAFIMV
+11 QKFLIQGFVAFVMV

-36 LEDVAQAQRQVQGGK
+36 LEDVAQAKRQVQGDK
-51 VVGEINRVI
+51 VVTEINRVI
-60 QYSQT
+60 QFSQT

-90 LAQAIDKVDQEL
+90 LSQAIGKVDEEL
-102 KSAQAPQ
+102 KTTQAPQ
-109 QTAALWTERR
+109 QIAALWAERR

-133 IPAAEST
+133 IQAAEST
-140 RRHTDMIARQF
+140 RRHTDMIARHF

-183 VLTEFMG
+183 VLTEYMG
-190 QMRARGAAFIT
+190 QMRARGAAFLT
-201 VGALPPEGR
+201 VGSLPPEGR
-210 ASMQGLHRQALL
+210 AAMQGLHRQAQQ
-222 AQADLFRNLTK
+222 AQADFFRNLAK
-233 ATDANPAMR
+233 ATDANPVMR
-242 QAFQAASQK
+242 QALQAAAQK

-259 LKLAEDGLINAQE
+259 LKMAEDGLINAQDLSVTPE
-272 ITITAETYFDEF
+272 AYFDDF

-289 GIYEFNSQA
+289 GIYEFNGLA
-298 AQVLAGALQ
+298 MQVLERALQ
-307 DRVVQTQWLAFGTL
+307 DRVVQAQWLAYGTL
-321 GLLALFVAGACAM
+321 GLLALFVLGACGL

-367 YGTNETG
+367 YGTNEIG
-374 QLIKSLIEMQQK
+374 QLTKSLIEMQQK

-404 SIQIAQG
+404 SVQIALG

-428 TAASMEQLN
+428 TAASMEELN

-450 NDLALNAST
+450 NDLALNVST
-459 VAVKGGEVV
+459 VAVEVV

-589 QSLGVAQVGEA
+589 QSLGVSQVGEA

-624 LKLQAQD
+624 LKMQAQD

-636 NVFKLSKQ
+636 NVFKLGALESA
-644 EGVARPVPGAALRL
+644 ARPLSGTAPRL
-658 ERPADG
+658 ASPADD
-664 QAWSSF
+664 QAW

>member
-11 QKFLIQGTVAFIMV
+11 QKFLIQGFVAFVMV

-36 LEDVAQAQRQVQGGK
+36 LEDVAQAKRQVQGGK
-51 VVGEINRVI
+51 VVSEINRVV

-102 KSAQAPQ
+102 KAAKAPQ
-109 QTAALWTERR
+109 QIAALWTERR
-119 QEWVALEQGVAGKQ
+119 QEWVALEQGVASKQ

-183 VLTEFMG
+183 ILTEYMG

-201 VGALPPEGR
+201 VGSLPPEGR
-210 ASMQGLHRQALL
+210 AAMQGLHRQALQ
-222 AQADLFRNLTK
+222 AQADLFRNLVK

-242 QAFQAASQK
+242 QALQAASQK

-259 LKLAEDGLINAQE
+259 LKMAEDGLINAQE
-272 ITITAETYFDEF
+272 ITIAAEAYFDEF

-298 AQVLAGALQ
+298 TQVLAGALQ
-307 DRVVQTQWLAFGTL
+307 DRVVQAQWLAFGTL
-321 GLLALFVAGACAM
+321 GLLALFVAGASAM

-344 PMNEAVTLAHA
+344 PMREAVTLAHA

-404 SIQIAQG
+404 SVQIAQG

-428 TAASMEQLN
+428 TAASMEELN

-450 NDLALNAST
+450 NDLDLNAST

-544 ISASVERV
+544 INASVERV

-557 QVDEAGATMTEVVG
+557 QVDEAGATMTQVVH

-636 NVFKLSKQ
+636 NVFKLGKH
-644 EGVARPVPGAALRL
+644 EGAALPMPSTAPRL
-658 ERPADG
+658 ERPADN

>member
-11 QKFLIQGTVAFIMV
+11 QKFLIQGFVAFVMV

-36 LEDVAQAQRQVQGGK
+36 LEDVAQAKRQVQGDK
-51 VVGEINRVI
+51 VVTEINRVI
-60 QYSQT
+60 QFSQT

-90 LAQAIDKVDQEL
+90 LSQAIGKVDEEL
-102 KSAQAPQ
+102 KTTQAPQ
-109 QTAALWTERR
+109 QIAALWAERR

-133 IPAAEST
+133 IQAAEST
-140 RRHTDMIARQF
+140 RRHTDMIARHF

-163 SLDARL
+163 SLDARI

-183 VLTEFMG
+183 VLTEYMG
-190 QMRARGAAFIT
+190 QMRARGAAFLT
-201 VGALPPEGR
+201 VGSLPPEGR
-210 ASMQGLHRQALL
+210 AAMQGLHRQALQ
-222 AQADLFRNLTK
+222 AQADFFRNLAK
-233 ATDANPAMR
+233 ATDANPVMR
-242 QAFQAASQK
+242 QALQAAAQK

-259 LKLAEDGLINAQE
+259 LKMAEDGLINAQE
-272 ITITAETYFDEF
+272 LTVTPEAYFDDF

-289 GIYEFNSQA
+289 GIYEFNGLA
-298 AQVLAGALQ
+298 MQVLERALQ
-307 DRVVQTQWLAFGTL
+307 DRVVQAQWLAFGTL
-321 GLLALFVAGACAM
+321 GLLALFVLGACGM

-367 YGTNETG
+367 YGTNEIG
-374 QLIKSLIEMQQK
+374 QLTKSLIEMQQK

-589 QSLGVAQVGEA
+589 QSLGVSQVGEA

-624 LKLQAQD
+624 LKMQAQD

-636 NVFKLSKQ
+636 NVFKLGALESA
-644 EGVARPVPGAALRL
+644 ARPLSGTAPRL
-658 ERPADG
+658 ASPAGD
-664 QAWSSF
+664 QAW